1 MKFKN
6 FRNSNW
12 CSDLELSWSSHASNH
27 TQPIVLLLLMQCELP
42 QNNKHYYNCLIWVIL
57 QNILSFDTEENLEY
71 LQDRYYSMKNV
82 KKFKLTELNYP
93 RLQSE

>member
-1 MKFKN
+1 MV
-6 FRNSNW
+6 R
-12 CSDLELSWSSHASNH
+12 
-27 TQPIVLLLLMQCELP
+27 
-42 QNNKHYYNCLIWVIL
+42 
-57 QNILSFDTEENLEY
+57 QNILSFDTKESLEY